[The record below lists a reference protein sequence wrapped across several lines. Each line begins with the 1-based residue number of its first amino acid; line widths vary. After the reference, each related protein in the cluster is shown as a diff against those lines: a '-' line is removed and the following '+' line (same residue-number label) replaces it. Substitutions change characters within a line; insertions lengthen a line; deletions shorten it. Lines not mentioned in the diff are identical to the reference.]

1 MSTNPEVDQ
10 FLQDLDH
17 PLKDEMQAVREI
29 ILKADE
35 RMSET
40 IKWGGPTF
48 MYKGN
53 MATIN
58 PRAKKFVNL
67 FFQTGSAI
75 ENRHGVLEGDAAQVR
90 TIKFA
95 DMDDVASKEPALTA
109 VVKDWIAAMDDA
121 GK

>member
-1 MSTNPEVDQ
+1 MQTSPEVDD
-10 FLQDLDH
+10 FLDGLDH
-17 PLKDEMQAVREI
+17 PLKAEMQAVREI
-29 ILKADE
+29 ILQADD

-67 FFQTGSAI
+67 FFQTGSVI
-75 ENRHGVLEGDAAQVR
+75 KNRHGILDGDAAQVR
-90 TIKFA
+90 TVRFA
-95 DMDDVASKEPALTA
+95 DMEDVDRKKSALTA
-109 VVKDWIAAMDDA
+109 IVGEWIDAMDA
-121 GK
+121 SGK